1 MSSYNSFFKAYDM
14 RGTYPQ
20 LNENVYYW
28 FGRALVEVTFKD
40 TAEPQ
45 ILLARDG
52 RYTSEAF
59 YKALVNGILDAG
71 GKPIC
76 LGVGSSDFLYA
87 ACQSKNLPG
96 GSLTASHNPK
106 DDNGLKVVLEGSS
119 MLGLKNGLD
128 KVRDYVI
135 SKIDAIE
142 IDKSTWVEAV
152 TDEQTKAEITQFFMG
167 KIKEI
172 GDIDNVNKILTN
184 QNKKLKI
191 AVDAG
196 NGTGG
201 FVMELAKDLYQ
212 NIEFVP
218 MYWEL
223 DGNFPNHP
231 ADPQTFA
238 NLKDLQD
245 KVKNNDDIDF
255 GFAFD
260 GDADRVFFVDDKA
273 EIVQGDFLV
282 AFFAQ
287 TLLKKY
293 KANPNPDL
301 EPAIV
306 YLQPGSRCVPEA
318 IAQNDG
324 IAIPS
329 EQGHTGIKAR
339 MEKYRAIY
347 GGENSGHHYFSEFG
361 RMDSGI
367 LAAVLMIKLLA
378 ENGKK
383 LSEIFKTLN
392 ETYFISDLIAIKL
405 KEDQT
410 FEAMKAKLIEG
421 YPDATFSEFDGL
433 SVFYPDWKFVI
444 RPSNTEPVLKM
455 FVESRGT
462 DQVKART
469 SEIYGI
475 LGL

>member
-20 LNENVYYW
+20 LNENIYYW

-40 TAEPQ
+40 TDQPQ
-45 ILLARDG
+45 ILLVHDC
-52 RYTSEAF
+52 RYTSDSF
-59 YKALVNGILDAG
+59 YKALVNGILEAG

-76 LGVGSSDFLYA
+76 LGVGSSDFLYG
-87 ACQSKNLPG
+87 ACQFKNLPG

-106 DDNGLKVVLEGSS
+106 DDNGLKVVLEGST

-135 SKIDAIE
+135 SKIDAVT
-142 IDKSTWVEAV
+142 IDKATWITPV
-152 TDEQTKAEITQFFMG
+152 TDEQTKAEITEFFLG
-167 KIKEI
+167 KIKQI
-172 GDIDNVNKILTN
+172 GDIDNVNKLLQA
-184 QNKKLKI
+184 QNKKVKI
-191 AVDAG
+191 AVDCG

-201 FVMELAKDLYQ
+201 FVMELIKDIYT

-231 ADPQTFA
+231 ADPQNFA

-293 KANPNPDL
+293 KANPTPGL

-339 MEKYRAIY
+339 MEKYNAIY

-361 RMDSGI
+361 RMDSGV

-383 LSEIFKTLN
+383 LSEIFKVLN
-392 ETYFISDLIAIKL
+392 QTYFISDLIAIKL
-405 KEDQT
+405 KEGQT
-410 FEAMKAKLIEG
+410 FEEIKNKLVAG
-421 YPDATFSEFDGL
+421 YPEATFSEFDGL
-433 SVFYPDWKFVI
+433 SVFYPEWKFVI

-462 DQVKART
+462 DQVKERVA
-469 SEIYGI
+469 EIYSI

>member
-20 LNENVYYW
+20 LNENIYYW
-28 FGRALVEVTFKD
+28 FGRALVEVTFSRLNQ
-40 TAEPQ
+40 PQ
-45 ILLARDG
+45 ILLVHDC
-52 RYTSEAF
+52 RYTSDMF
-59 YKALVNGILDAG
+59 YKALVNGITDAG
-71 GKPIC
+71 GIPVC

-87 ACQSKNLPG
+87 ACQYKNLPG

-106 DDNGLKVVLEGSS
+106 DDNGLKVVLEGST

-128 KVRDYVI
+128 KVRDYVV
-135 SKIDAIE
+135 SKIDSVE
-142 IDKSTWVEAV
+142 IDKSTWTTPV
-152 TDEQTKAEITQFFMG
+152 TDEKTKSEITDFFLG
-167 KIKEI
+167 KIKQI
-172 GDIDNVNKILTN
+172 GDIDNVNKILNT
-184 QNKKLKI
+184 QGKKLKI
-191 AVDAG
+191 AVDCG

-201 FVMELAKDLYQ
+201 FVMELVKNLYN

-245 KVKNNDDIDF
+245 KVKNNSDIDF

-260 GDADRVFFVDDKA
+260 GDADRVFFIDDEA

-287 TLLKKY
+287 TLLKKH
-293 KANPNPDL
+293 KENPTPGL

-339 MEKYRAIY
+339 MEKYHAIY

-383 LSEIFKTLN
+383 LSEIFRVLN
-392 ETYFISDLIAIKL
+392 QTYFISDLIAIKL
-405 KEDQT
+405 KEGQS
-410 FEAMKAKLIEG
+410 FEEMKKKLVNG
-421 YPDATFSEFDGL
+421 YPEATFSEFDGL
-433 SVFYPDWKFVI
+433 SVFYPEWKFVI

-462 DQVKART
+462 DQVKERVA
-469 SEIYGI
+469 EIYSI